1 MSQSKTNLQY
11 HVPDTN
17 KIILQEG
24 GVEDVVNI
32 SKIRFEPYGHLTD
45 QAYSKFNET
54 LINNQ

>member
-11 HVPDTN
+11 HVPDTS
-17 KIILQEG
+17 KIILQEE
-24 GVEDVVNI
+24 GVEDVNI
-32 SKIRFEPYGHLTD
+32 SKIKFEPYGDLTD

>member
-17 KIILQEG
+17 KIILQEE
-24 GVEDVVNI
+24 GVEDVNI
-32 SKIRFEPYGHLTD
+32 SKIKFEPYGDLTD